1 MIYLQQFVFDLCV
14 LFKHGIFFSGLTTW
28 SCAPPRVVV
37 ACCIPFCFLPL
48 VFYPILAKKN
58 ESKYDMVKYHPIYRT
73 TTTENTKT
81 SHKIIHE
88 INVLYKAF
96 PFVIYYFLSNFCLH
110 LTMTSL
116 LSTLTFPTS
125 PFLPRDHYQYYRLIS
140 DCGMVLGSLG
150 PVLLSCVK
158 LKEKKQ
164 VKGVLYIVLMNV
176 TLTLIFF
183 FATWFRFLPN
193 VYVLFVLVFLQG
205 GLFGATRVQAMVGVS
220 DLFNDAIDKTKAMSY
235 IHVAVSIARL
245 AAGLLG
251 LYVEHWLTRHCIS
264 RLLLGKYCLA
274 RVPTSSGWK
283 TNVHCTSKTL

>member
-1 MIYLQQFVFDLCV
+1 
-14 LFKHGIFFSGLTTW
+14 
-28 SCAPPRVVV
+28 
-37 ACCIPFCFLPL
+37 
-48 VFYPILAKKN
+48 
-58 ESKYDMVKYHPIYRT
+58 MVQYHPISPT
-73 TTTENTKT
+73 TTTPENTKT

-96 PFVIYYFLSNFCLH
+96 PFVIYYFLTNFCVF

-116 LSTLTFPTS
+116 LTTLTFPAS

-150 PVLLSCVK
+150 PVLPSCVN
-158 LKEKKQ
+158 KEEKQ
-164 VKGVLYIVLMNV
+164 VRRVWLTVLMNV
-176 TLTLIFF
+176 TLTLVYF

-193 VYVLFVLVFLQG
+193 VFVLFVLVFVQG
-205 GLFGATRVQAMVGVS
+205 LLYGNSLVQAMVGVS
-220 DLFNDAIDKTKAMSY
+220 DLFHDARDKTKAMSY
-235 IHVAVSIARL
+235 IHVGMSTGRL
-245 AAGLLG
+245 VAGLLG